1 MRRLTA
7 EECNCIYG
15 GGVGLGEALETIID
29 GIVEATHASEGALSL
44 AEALGAFDGKKDF
57 TVPKYTTDKDVLQM
71 DVDVANSYMHELQ
84 THTGSDKVSDSA
96 REACIN
102 ELQNDGRVYYNPLE
116 HKFDILGGAP
126 ESGAV
131 TQRDLKDPDIRNF
144 YNYIMEQDVKNINSS
159 DPTTAKNALESI
171 QYSTREGVY
180 HYSVTQGKFV
190 LG

>member
-29 GIVEATHASEGALSL
+29 GIVEAAHASEGALSL
-44 AEALGAFDGKKDF
+44 AEALGAFEGKND
-57 TVPKYTTDKDVLQM
+57 TAVSKYTTDKDVLQM
-71 DVDVANSYMHELQ
+71 DVDIANSYMHELQ
-84 THTGSDKVSDSA
+84 THTGSDKVSDSG
-96 REACIN
+96 REYCIN

-116 HKFDILGGAP
+116 HKFDILGGTP
-126 ESGAV
+126 EYGAV
-131 TQRDLKDPDIRNF
+131 TQNDLKDPDIRNF

-159 DPTTAKNALESI
+159 DPTTVKNALESI
-171 QYSTREGVY
+171 QNSTRDGAY